1 MYNSISTV
9 IPKRMKIRLRPM
21 DVRPE
26 VMAVEHT
33 HTEQVE
39 PDMIPLAAVTAIVP
53 NMEAILLAPDE
64 AVMAVLAT
72 EVTKPTE
79 QLLLAPITPHVSK
92 PLNG

>member
-1 MYNSISTV
+1 
-9 IPKRMKIRLRPM
+9 M

-64 AVMAVLAT
+64 TVMEVPATPAMAVMAVLAT